1 MSKKLKV
8 LSLFDG
14 MSCARQ
20 ALKNL
25 DIDCEYYASEIDKYA
40 IAVSKYQ
47 HPDIIHVGD
56 AKSVKGEDYAD
67 LDLLI
72 GGSPCQ
78 DLSIAKRNKQGL
90 DGSKSSLFYEYLRIL
105 KETKPKVFILENVAS
120 MKNSD
125 KDTITKELQ
134 AIYPDTTVTMIN
146 GSLVTAQSRK
156 RYFWTNIPNVTLP
169 EDRNIVL
176 NDILLGLDWSERLKS
191 LCITATYSRAC
202 PDDYYNKGNRQLIYL
217 GGIGNKDIQGD
228 GKLLSRNVPQGQRVY
243 SDSGKSVTLSA
254 NGGGLGAKTGLYEIE
269 SIISSHMFKE
279 VRTEEGKRLRALLRK
294 EKGIDTTPRNSNN
307 KEVVPR
313 NDNKCNT
320 LNTGITKES
329 YVFDRSIIRKLH
341 PIECERL
348 TSLPD
353 DYTAFGDFDGAIKEV
368 SKTQRYKMC
377 GNAFIV
383 AIIEHLISLS
393 SFT

>member
-56 AKSVKGEDYAD
+56 VKNVKGEDYID
-67 LDLLI
+67 LDFLI

-78 DLSIAKRNKQGL
+78 DLSIAKRDKQGL
-90 DGSKSSLFYEYLRIL
+90 EGSKSSLFYEYLRVL

-146 GSLVTAQSRK
+146 GSLVTAQNRK
-156 RYFWTNIPNVTLP
+156 RLFWSNIPNVTLP
-169 EDRNIVL
+169 EDRNIFL
-176 NDILLGLDWSERLKS
+176 NDILLGDDWSDRLKS

-217 GGIGNKDIQGD
+217 GGIGNKDLIGD
-228 GKLLSRNVPQGQRVY
+228 GKLFARNFPQGQRVY
-243 SDSGKSVTLSA
+243 STKGKAVTISA
-254 NGGGLGAKTGLYEIE
+254 NGGGLGAKTGLYEID
-269 SIISSHMFKE
+269 SAISSYMFKE

-294 EKGIDTTPRNSNN
+294 EKGIDTTPRNSIN

-313 NDNKCNT
+313 ADNKCNT
-320 LNTGITKES
+320 LTTGITKES

-341 PIECERL
+341 PLNVR
-348 TSLPD
+348 D
-353 DYTAFGDFDGAIKEV
+353 
-368 SKTQRYKMC
+368 
-377 GNAFIV
+377 
-383 AIIEHLISLS
+383 
-393 SFT
+393 